1 MQNGNGSD
9 FLRVEGVVKNFGA
22 ISVLKG
28 VDMHV
33 KRGRC
38 SASSATT
45 GPESPPCS
53 RPSPASTARTGAG
66 S

>member
-33 KRGRC
+33 EQGEVL
-38 SASSATT
+38 
-45 GPESPPCS
+45 GLIGDN
-53 RPSPASTARTGAG
+53 GA
-66 S
+66 